1 MNLKSQEEVCKNKDF
16 CGIVMPSKKNKI
28 LEFNQCMKSDKI
40 PYIVYADIQS
50 FILKID
56 GCANNPEKSSI
67 INIGEHIPCGYSI
80 STIWGFDH
88 IENKHAL
95 YRGTDCMKKL
105 CDSLR
110 EHAKNI
116 NEFENKKNATVNK
129 KRTKITSRC
138 KSIYSKNYRKVKDKS
153 LYR

>member
-1 MNLKSQEEVCKNKDF
+1 MS
-16 CGIVMPSKKNKI
+16 SKKNKI
-28 LEFNQCMKSDKI
+28 LEFSQYMKSDKI
-40 PYIVYADIQS
+40 PCTVYADIQS

-56 GCANNPEKSSI
+56 GCLNNPEKSSI
-67 INIGEHIPCGYSI
+67 INIGEPILCGYSI

-88 IENKHAL
+88 IENKHTL
-95 YRGTDCMKKL
+95 CRGTDCMKKL

-116 NEFENKKNATVNK
+116 NKFENKKNPTVNK

-138 KSIYSKNYRKVKDKS
+138 NSIDSKNYRKVRDKS

>member
-16 CGIVMPSKKNKI
+16 CGTVMPSKKNKI
-28 LEFNQCMKSDKI
+28 LEFNQYMKSDKI

-50 FILKID
+50 FILQID
-56 GCANNPEKSSI
+56 GCANN
-67 INIGEHIPCGYSI
+67 PCGYSI

-138 KSIYSKNYRKVKDKS
+138 KSIYSKNYRKVRDKS